1 MNATIRKI
9 EDGQIIRKNVT
20 FKVGDTVK
28 VSLRIKE
35 GEKERIQVYE
45 GLVIGI
51 QGSGGKMKFTV
62 RKISYGVGVEKT
74 FYYQSPMIKE
84 VKVNRSGKVR
94 RGKLFYLRGKL
105 SKKEARIQEGKKDLQ
120 VFSEGTTETVT
131 AENVEIA
138 PVEAPEAPKAEAA
151 PAESVAPS
159 TPAPTKA
166 EAPKVKP
173 SKTPKT
179 KAAKS
184 EKA

>member
-9 EDGQIIRKNVT
+9 EDGQVIRKNVP

-51 QGSGGKMKFTV
+51 QGGGGKLKFTV

-74 FYYQSPMIKE
+74 FYYNSPMIKD
-84 VKVNRSGKVR
+84 VKVSRTGKVR

-105 SKKEARIQEGKKDLQ
+105 NKKDARIQEGKKVL
-120 VFSEGTTETVT
+120 VHSEGAAETVS
-131 AENVEIA
+131 AANVEAA
-138 PVEAPEAPKAEAA
+138 PTEPAEAPKAEAPKAEAA
-151 PAESVAPS
+151 G
-159 TPAPTKA
+159 
-166 EAPKVKP
+166 
-173 SKTPKT
+173 
-179 KAAKS
+179 
-184 EKA
+184 EKAKTEKA

>member
-9 EDGQIIRKNVT
+9 EDGQVIRKNVP

-28 VSLRIKE
+28 VSVRIKE

-62 RKISYGVGVEKT
+62 RKISYGVGVEKS
-74 FYYQSPMIKE
+74 FYYNSPMIKD
-84 VKVNRSGKVR
+84 VKVSRSGKVR

-105 SKKEARIQEGKKDLQ
+105 NKKDARIQEGKKAIL
-120 VFSEGTTETVT
+120 VHSEGAAETVSS
-131 AENVEIA
+131 ANVETA
-138 PVEAPEAPKAEAA
+138 PAEPAPAEAPKAETA
-151 PAESVAPS
+151 PAPE
-159 TPAPTKA
+159 K
-166 EAPKVKP
+166 
-173 SKTPKT
+173 SKT
-179 KAAKS
+179 

>member
-9 EDGQIIRKNVT
+9 EDAQIIRKTVP

-51 QGSGGKMKFTV
+51 QGGGGKLRFTV
-62 RKISYGVGVEKT
+62 RKISYGVGVEKA
-74 FYYQSPMIKE
+74 FYYNSPMIKD
-84 VKVNRSGKVR
+84 VKVTRSGKVR

-105 SKKEARIQEGKKDLQ
+105 NKKDARIQEGKKVLQ
-120 VFSEGTTETVT
+120 VHSEGAAETVS
-131 AENVEIA
+131 ASNVETA
-138 PVEAPEAPKAEAA
+138 PAEPAAAPKTEAPAAEAA
-151 PAESVAPS
+151 PA
-159 TPAPTKA
+159 KA
-166 EAPKVKP
+166 
-173 SKTPKT
+173 KT
-179 KAAKS
+179 